1 MITLAEAGK
10 LGAVH
15 SARPG
20 VLSLYLTVPRNP
32 ADLRGLPA
40 GADDLITAAENA
52 VGSPGRAAAGDR
64 EAVREEL
71 QLSGRDWLGR
81 TVAVFACASA
91 GLFEAFPLPG
101 PLPNQAVL
109 GIRPHIRP
117 LLAVLHRY
125 PAYHA
130 AVVDRQHAR
139 LFRIAGDEMETVTAP
154 AAPGVRDTRF
164 GGWYGLETY
173 RVQQRVAQ
181 FARLHYRDTAAL
193 LEKAMGVSEEEP
205 LVIGGH
211 GEGIP
216 QLLASLPPAARERF
230 AGSFA
235 ADVHTL
241 TPARVRELAAP
252 LAARWATQRAEHLAG
267 QVLDMPPG
275 RLAAAGLEAC
285 LAAVNARAAE
295 ILIVPGNGLIP
306 GRRCGQCG
314 TLTVAHRRCPECGAV
329 TLPVPD
335 LIEEMVARTLE
346 NDGQVY
352 PVHNR
357 PSPLAARLRFP
368 LARWPASPLA
378 R

>member
-15 SARPG
+15 VGRPG

-40 GADDLITAAENA
+40 HADDLIAAAEGN
-52 VGSPGRAAAGDR
+52 GMAAARDR
-64 EAVREEL
+64 EAIRDRL

-81 TVAVFACASA
+81 TAAVFACASA
-91 GLFEAFPLPG
+91 GLFDAFPLPG
-101 PLPNQAVL
+101 PLPGPLPDRAVL
-109 GIRPHIRP
+109 GTRPHIRP
-117 LLAVLHRY
+117 LLAALQRY
-125 PAYHA
+125 PAYRV

-139 LFRIAGDEMETVTAP
+139 LFRVAGEEVETVTAP
-154 AAPGVRDTRF
+154 AAPGERGTRF

-181 FARLHYRDTAAL
+181 LARHHYRDTAAM
-193 LEKAMGVSEEEP
+193 LERAMGDNEEEP

-211 GEGIP
+211 VEGIP
-216 QLLASLPPAARERF
+216 QLLASLPPAVRERF

-235 ADVHTL
+235 ADVHSL

-252 LAARWATQRAEHLAG
+252 LAARWAAQRTERLAG
-267 QVLDMPPG
+267 QVLGVTPG
-275 RLAAAGLEAC
+275 GLAATGLHAC
-285 LAAVNARAAE
+285 LAVVNARAAQV
-295 ILIVPGNGLIP
+295 LVVPDHGLTP
-306 GRRCGQCG
+306 GRQCAQCG
-314 TLTVAHRRCPECGAV
+314 ALTVSHRRCPGCGAA

-335 LIEEMVARTLE
+335 LVDEMVARTLE
-346 NDGQVY
+346 DGGEVF
-352 PVHNR
+352 PVHDA
-357 PSPLAARLRFP
+357 PAALAARLRFP
-368 LARWPASPLA
+368 LAR